1 MKAHHS
7 SICLLL
13 LVAIL
18 LTACGS
24 GATSMPTDTAVI
36 PTDTEPPPS
45 ATITPTLT
53 ATATDTPSPSPTA
66 TQGPAS
72 LTLNQDTYCRT
83 GPRLDYAVEVT
94 LPEGSEWKIIGR
106 NEDDT
111 WWQVETDWQYVN
123 CWIADS
129 AVTTSG
135 ALAALPLVYVPLP
148 TVTASPE
155 PEGRLIYFILVDS
168 YTEDSCEYRLIGVD
182 SGVRRSLP
190 TADGVRDTLRALFN
204 VRTEYYLGLYNPL
217 YRSIF
222 RVAHVNF
229 VGGHAEVQLQ
239 GNASKPDKDKC
250 FNSMVID
257 QVHRTIAQF
266 SEVKSFKVRLGTLPF
281 EDFFS
286 NDF

>member
-1 MKAHHS
+1 M
-7 SICLLL
+7 
-13 LVAIL
+13 
-18 LTACGS
+18 
-24 GATSMPTDTAVI
+24 
-36 PTDTEPPPS
+36 DTEPPPS
-45 ATITPTLT
+45 ATVTVTPTV
-53 ATATDTPSPSPTA
+53 TATDTPSPSPTA
-66 TQGPAS
+66 TEGPAS
-72 LTLNQDTYCRT
+72 LTLSQDTYCRT

-94 LPEGSEWKIIGR
+94 LPGGSEWKIIGR

-123 CWIADS
+123 CWIAGS

-135 ALAALPLVYVPLP
+135 DLTALPLVYVPLP
-148 TVTASPE
+148 TVTPSPE

-168 YTEDSCEYRLIGVD
+168 YTDDSCEYRLIGVD
-182 SGVRRSLP
+182 SGVRRTLP
-190 TADGVRDTLRALFN
+190 TDAGVRDTLRALFN

-222 RVAHVNF
+222 AVTQVTFA
-229 VGGHAEVQLQ
+229 GGHVQVQLR

-266 SEVKSFKVRLGTLPF
+266 SEVKTFSVRVGSLPF